1 MNSEVLL
8 RSDQII
14 KHFGLTHALNGIS
27 VEVKRGEVVG
37 LIGENGSGKS
47 TFSSIVSGICPPTS
61 GTLELKGQPYKPL
74 DAMDAEKDGVR
85 VITQEMGTLAGI
97 QLADNS

>member
-8 RSDQII
+8 RSDQIV

-37 LIGENGSGKS
+37 LVPVNLP
-47 TFSSIVSGICPPTS
+47 FPLLCQVSIPRLP
-61 GTLELKGQPYKPL
+61 
-74 DAMDAEKDGVR
+74 AHW
-85 VITQEMGTLAGI
+85 
-97 QLADNS
+97 N

>member
-8 RSDQII
+8 RSDQIV

-37 LIGENGSGKS
+37 L
-47 TFSSIVSGICPPTS
+47 F
-61 GTLELKGQPYKPL
+61 
-74 DAMDAEKDGVR
+74 R
-85 VITQEMGTLAGI
+85 
-97 QLADNS
+97 